1 MIKITAKRAAA
12 EEIADKLAAAEMDF
26 WQSDEDGALWV
37 RTKRFAA
44 LAAILAPYF
53 GISRSGK
60 AFPSV
65 LLYLD

>member
-12 EEIADKLAAAEMDF
+12 EEIADRLADAEMDF

-44 LAAILAPYF
+44 LSAILAPYF
-53 GISRSGK
+53 DHIEVWTK
-60 AFPSV
+60 HFP
-65 LLYLD
+65 LYYYI

>member
-1 MIKITAKRAAA
+1 
-12 EEIADKLAAAEMDF
+12 MDF

-44 LAAILAPYF
+44 LSAILAPYF
-53 GISRSGK
+53 DISRSGK

>member
-1 MIKITAKRAAA
+1 MIKLTARRADA
-12 EEIADKLAAAEMDF
+12 EESAGRLAAAEMDF
-26 WQSDEDGALWV
+26 WESDEDGALWV

-44 LAAILAPYF
+44 LSAILVPYF
-53 GISRSGK
+53 DISRSGK